1 MVNLTDKFGEIMLY
15 NMQQRACKLAGS
27 DICSSVRTQIERFNV
42 CGFNACQC
50 LTLTDY
56 YTSKLDKSERT
67 RVESLEF
74 LDENELLIQL
84 LDHYC
89 VCVASNYQEGR
100 ELFFN

>member
-1 MVNLTDKFGEIMLY
+1 
-15 NMQQRACKLAGS
+15 MQQRACKLAGS
-27 DICSSVRTQIERFNV
+27 DMCSSIRTQIERFNV
-42 CGFNACQC
+42 CGFSACQC

-56 YTSKLDKSERT
+56 YTNKLDKRERT

-89 VCVASNYQEGR
+89 VCVAGNFMEAR
-100 ELFFN
+100 ELFF